1 MLAIWERISILRTN
15 VRKRNSNKE
24 VREMQKLRS
33 YQLTNPARLVRA
45 LMIVA
50 LAATLSLVGISGS
63 VATDTD
69 PVELTYITVS
79 QGDSLWSLAEVHA
92 GDADP
97 RDWIAEVVIA
107 NALESSD
114 LTPGQQI
121 ALP

>member
-1 MLAIWERISILRTN
+1 
-15 VRKRNSNKE
+15 
-24 VREMQKLRS
+24 MQKLGA
-33 YQLTNPARLVRA
+33 YQLTDPRRFVRGVIVLV
-45 LMIVA
+45 
-50 LAATLSLVGISGS
+50 LSIILSIAGISGS
-63 VATDTD
+63 VATDSD